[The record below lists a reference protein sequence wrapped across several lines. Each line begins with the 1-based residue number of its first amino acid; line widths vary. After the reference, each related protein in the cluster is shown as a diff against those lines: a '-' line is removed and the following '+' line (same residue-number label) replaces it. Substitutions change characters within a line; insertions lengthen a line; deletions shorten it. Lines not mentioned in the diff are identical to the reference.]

1 MAQTQENLP
10 DLPILINSTNTL
22 RKMTDLTDGKLE
34 LAKKFAESIKDETL
48 QKCLDSLEQVEKNY
62 AENGMK
68 VQTNIFNDFAPLSF
82 EFTRYEIGTATFLG
96 NGGVIFHGNH
106 DGYGS
111 GQCPTFS
118 VCLEPTTGWSI
129 HT

>member
-1 MAQTQENLP
+1 
-10 DLPILINSTNTL
+10 
-22 RKMTDLTDGKLE
+22 MTDLTEGKLA
-34 LAKKFAESIKDETL
+34 LAKKFAESIKDESL
-48 QKCLDSLEQVEKNY
+48 QRCLDRLEQVEKSY
-62 AENGMK
+62 AENGRR

-82 EFTRYEIGTATFLG
+82 EFSRYEVDTAKFLG
-96 NGGVIFHGNH
+96 NGGIIFHGNH

-111 GQCPTFS
+111 GQSPTFS

>member
-96 NGGVIFHGNH
+96 NGG
-106 DGYGS
+106 
-111 GQCPTFS
+111 
-118 VCLEPTTGWSI
+118 
-129 HT
+129 